1 MMQEELIKKSAQYIA
16 NTYTRFPIAIS
27 RGEGCWLWD
36 VNGRRYL
43 DFLAGIAVCNLGHAH
58 EKVVEGLSAQAKKLF
73 HVSNL
78 FYMEPQIKAAQM
90 LVENSFGDKVFFS
103 NSGAEANE
111 AAIKLARRY
120 SWNKYGEGRHE
131 IITMDNSFHGR
142 TVNTLAATGQKKFGI
157 GFEPLTEGFRHVP
170 FNDIEALKNAVSDK
184 TCAVMLELIQAE
196 GGVYV
201 ADTEYVRQLRAF
213 TKEKDMLLILDE
225 VQTGIGRTGKLF
237 AYEHFG
243 IEPDIMS
250 LAKALGNGFPVGAII
265 ATDEIMSAF
274 VPGTH
279 ASTFG
284 GNPLASAAVL
294 ATLNTIIDDKILKNA
309 VESGE
314 YLYQGLLAIQKKFPF
329 VVEVRG
335 IGLIL
340 GLEVTLDGD
349 AIAREFLAEGI
360 ILNCTKGTTLRL
372 VPPLIVKKEEIDIF
386 LEIAD
391 RIFERK
397 RS

>member
-1 MMQEELIKKSAQYIA
+1 MQEELFKKATQYLA
-16 NTYTRFPIAIS
+16 NTYTRFPMAIA

-58 EKVVEGLSAQAKKLF
+58 EKIVEGLTAQAKKLF

-90 LVENSFGDKVFFS
+90 LVEHSFGDKVFFC

-120 SWNKYGEGRHE
+120 SWTKYGEGRHE
-131 IITMDNSFHGR
+131 IISMENSFHGR
-142 TVNTLAATGQKKFGI
+142 TVNTLAATGQKKFGV
-157 GFEPLTEGFRHVP
+157 GFEPLTQGFVHVP
-170 FNDIEALKNAVSDK
+170 FNDIEAFKNAVTDK
-184 TCAVMLELIQAE
+184 TCGVMLELIQAE

-201 ADTEYVRQLRAF
+201 ADKEYISELRDFTRQ
-213 TKEKDMLLILDE
+213 KDIALIVDE
-225 VQTGIGRTGKLF
+225 VQTGIGRTGALF

-250 LAKALGNGFPVGAII
+250 LAKALGNGFPVGAIV
-265 ATDEIMSAF
+265 ATDDMMSAF

-284 GNPLASAAVL
+284 GNPLASAAVI
-294 ATLNTIIDDKILKNA
+294 ATLNTIIDDDIIKA
-309 VESGE
+309 CRESGE
-314 YLYQGLLAIQKKFPF
+314 YLYEGLVRLQKKFPF
-329 VVEVRG
+329 VVEIRGMGLIRG
-335 IGLIL
+335 IELSI
-340 GLEVTLDGD
+340 DGD
-349 AIAREFLAEGI
+349 EVAREFLKEGI

-386 LEIAD
+386 LEMAD

-397 RS
+397 IG